1 MTQANH
7 QVDAP
12 TVAGWL
18 AADDRCDTDRGDAVT
33 VVDVRTPA
41 EFESAHIRGS
51 YNVPLRLLG
60 EHAGQLRDRLGH
72 RVVLVCQSG
81 VRADEARK
89 RLTAVGMDGLH
100 VLDGG
105 VPAYAA
111 AGGDV
116 VYGRQR
122 WSIERQVRLVAGL
135 LVLLGT
141 LTSLV
146 VPWML
151 ALAVFVGAG
160 LTFAGL
166 TDNCMMGRLL
176 ARLPY
181 NRGDEPS
188 AEKVLDRLPSNRAA

>member
-1 MTQANH
+1 MTQADH

-18 AADDRCDTDRGDAVT
+18 AGVDHGDTSNGHAVT

-60 EHAGQLRDRLGH
+60 EHADQLRDRLGH

-89 RLTAVGMDGLH
+89 RLAAVGMEGLH
-100 VLDGG
+100 VLAGG

-111 AGGDV
+111 AGGKV
-116 VYGRQR
+116 VYGRTR

-135 LVLLGT
+135 LVLIGT

-146 VPWML
+146 MPWML

-160 LTFAGL
+160 LTFAGA
-166 TDNCMMGRLL
+166 TDICAMGRLL
-176 ARLPY
+176 ARLPF

-188 AEKVLDRLPSNRAA
+188 AETVLSRLPSDRTA

>member
-1 MTQANH
+1 MTQAIH

-18 AADDRCDTDRGDAVT
+18 AGAERGDVVT

-51 YNVPLRLLG
+51 YNVPLRLLD
-60 EHAGQLRDRLGH
+60 EHADQLRDRLGH

-81 VRADEARK
+81 IRADQARK
-89 RLTAVGMDGLH
+89 RLAAVGMEGLH

-111 AGGDV
+111 AGGNV
-116 VYGRQR
+116 VYGRSR

-135 LVLLGT
+135 LVLVGT

-151 ALAVFVGAG
+151 AVAVFVGAG

-181 NRGDEPS
+181 NRGEEPS
-188 AEKVLDRLPSNRAA
+188 AETVLGRLPKRKAA